1 MPHGVS
7 EHNRPNVSSI
17 RSSDVGMFL
26 QVTGTVI
33 RTGTVCLES
42 LTKVLYKIIQRE
54 TRLYVIVDQD
64 AGVEENVR
72 VR

>member
-1 MPHGVS
+1 
-7 EHNRPNVSSI
+7 
-17 RSSDVGMFL
+17 MFL
-26 QVTGTVI
+26 QVAGTVI